1 MILTWVLSLILLCSS
16 LIKQLE
22 SLATQSLIELETMT
36 DAQEQFFSAEKTV
49 VECEHYLAQRANRN
63 VSDSN
68 CIYRDMGNHVWRI
81 SSKQK
86 PGVEVHVY
94 VDPQTD
100 TAQRLNWRQTFE

>member
-1 MILTWVLSLILLCSS
+1 MILAWVLSLILLCSA

-22 SLATQSLIELETMT
+22 SLTTQSLIELKTMT
-36 DAQEQFFSAEKTV
+36 DAQEQFFSAEKSV
-49 VECEHYLAQRANRN
+49 VECEHELAQRVISN
-63 VSDSN
+63 VSDSS
-68 CIYRDMGNHVWRI
+68 CIYWDMGNHVWKI

-100 TAQRLNWRQTFE
+100 SAQRLNWRQTFE

>member
-1 MILTWVLSLILLCSS
+1 MILAWVLSLILLCSS

-22 SLATQSLIELETMT
+22 SLTTQSSIELKAMT
-36 DAQEQFFSAEKTV
+36 DAQEQFFSAEKSV
-49 VECEHYLAQRANRN
+49 VECEHELAQRVISN
-63 VSDSN
+63 VSDSS
-68 CIYRDMGNHVWRI
+68 CIYRDMGNHVWKI

-100 TAQRLNWRQTFE
+100 SAQRLNWRQTFE

>member
-1 MILTWVLSLILLCSS
+1 MILAWVLSLILLCSA

-22 SLATQSLIELETMT
+22 SLTTQSLIELKTMT
-36 DAQEQFFSAEKTV
+36 DAQEQFFSAEKSV
-49 VECEHYLAQRANRN
+49 VECEHELAQRVISN
-63 VSDSN
+63 VSDSS
-68 CIYRDMGNHVWRI
+68 CIYRDMGNHVWKI

-100 TAQRLNWRQTFE
+100 SAQRLNWRQTFE

>member
-1 MILTWVLSLILLCSS
+1 VILAWVLSLILLCSA

-22 SLATQSLIELETMT
+22 SLTTQSLIELKAMT
-36 DAQEQFFSAEKTV
+36 DAQEQFFSAEKSV
-49 VECEHYLAQRANRN
+49 VECEHELAQRVISN
-63 VSDSN
+63 VSDSS
-68 CIYRDMGNHVWRI
+68 CIYRDMGNHVWKI

-100 TAQRLNWRQTFE
+100 SAQRLNWRQTFE